1 MGFCKIHNN
10 RCIDFLVGK
19 YYILLR
25 SYCLRLVHHVEMSF
39 YSIIVKGKIGER
51 ERRERG
57 MNVISSH
64 SICSFG
70 HLGILS
76 ILRPLNSPSSVPRNN
91 RYYDLAP
98 AVNFS
103 FKSALNAKTYF
114 PIKLKLRSWPVLS
127 WLIVYFVCS
136 L

>member
-19 YYILLR
+19 YHILLR

-39 YSIIVKGKIGER
+39 FSIIVKGKIGER
-51 ERRERG
+51 EERERDE
-57 MNVISSH
+57 ISSH

-127 WLIVYFVCS
+127 
-136 L
+136 

>member
-1 MGFCKIHNN
+1 
-10 RCIDFLVGK
+10 
-19 YYILLR
+19 
-25 SYCLRLVHHVEMSF
+25 
-39 YSIIVKGKIGER
+39 
-51 ERRERG
+51 

-114 PIKLKLRSWPVLS
+114 PIKLKITILAGLILINCLFCVFIIMIFGI
-127 WLIVYFVCS
+127 IVYLGVRMVIRKDS
-136 L
+136 

>member
-51 ERRERG
+51 EERERR

-127 WLIVYFVCS
+127 
-136 L
+136 

>member
-1 MGFCKIHNN
+1 
-10 RCIDFLVGK
+10 
-19 YYILLR
+19 
-25 SYCLRLVHHVEMSF
+25 
-39 YSIIVKGKIGER
+39 
-51 ERRERG
+51 

-91 RYYDLAP
+91 SYYDLAP

-103 FKSALNAKTYF
+103 FKSALNARTYF

-127 WLIVYFVCS
+127 
-136 L
+136 